1 MIGVA
6 KIYSSSF
13 PGSHLNI
20 FWSPNCSQFHP
31 YKSRSI
37 NPYDES
43 FDLFP
48 ILFLS
53 CRLLHSYR
61 FDSYHSLHVETEDV
75 LLSSLSNVAA
85 TCSRQINGRD

>member
-20 FWSPNCSQFHP
+20 FWSPHCSQFHP
-31 YKSRSI
+31 YRSRSI

-43 FDLFP
+43 FDFFP
-48 ILFLS
+48 ILFFLVV
-53 CRLLHSYR
+53 CYIYR
-61 FDSYHSLHVETEDV
+61 FDSYHSLHVETEEFCCRRD
-75 LLSSLSNVAA
+75 LLGLLYSIGVSYD
-85 TCSRQINGRD
+85 T